1 MQLILPWESTVEIVE
16 QSAFCPGRSSKLV
29 NKAWADMASLGSVG
43 LKNVNK
49 LYYHPMYQVMFLHMV
64 DVMKRPVSDPAV
76 FNLLHVEQS
85 EVAGINLKA
94 TNPSDR

>member
-1 MQLILPWESTVEIVE
+1 ME
-16 QSAFCPGRSSKLV
+16 QSAIFPGGSSKLV
-29 NKAWADMASLGSVG
+29 KKALPDMARLGSVG
-43 LKNVNK
+43 LKNVDK

-85 EVAGINLKA
+85 EVAGFNLKA